1 MDSALGVWVV
11 VGMILLRLMVPL
23 AITVALGYALRRLDA
38 HWHPDD
44 PGENLIKTE
53 RTKISI
59 REEIP
64 SVGRSG

>member
-1 MDSALGVWVV
+1 MESALGIWVV

-23 AITVALGYALRRLDA
+23 AITVALGYALRRLDRT
-38 HWHPDD
+38 WHPDE
-44 PGENLIKTE
+44 PGENLIQTE

-64 SVGRSG
+64 SVGRSV